1 MSGLTS
7 LNNWQI
13 ERIFESRYNEYRIQS
28 ESLGLG
34 DVVDSLA
41 KDIQQ
46 RFGIEEV
53 PYPDAYEMA
62 YNEIVIPKI
71 HY

>member
-1 MSGLTS
+1 MSGLPS
-7 LNNWQI
+7 LDNWQI

-41 KDIQQ
+41 KDIQR

>member
-1 MSGLTS
+1 MSGYTS
-7 LNNWQI
+7 LNNWNI
-13 ERIFESRYNEYRIQS
+13 ESIFESRVEEFRIKS

-41 KDIQQ
+41 KDIQR

>member
-7 LNNWQI
+7 LDNWQI

-34 DVVDSLA
+34 DKVDAYA
-41 KDIQQ
+41 KEIQR

-62 YNEIVIPKI
+62 FNEIVIPKI
-71 HY
+71 HF